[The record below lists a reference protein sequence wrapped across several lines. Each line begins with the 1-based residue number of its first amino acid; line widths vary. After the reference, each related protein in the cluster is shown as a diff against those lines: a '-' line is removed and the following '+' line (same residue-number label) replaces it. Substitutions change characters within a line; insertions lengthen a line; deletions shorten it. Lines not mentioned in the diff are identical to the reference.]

1 MNNQIIN
8 PNMSDADDEAVV
20 YVSHL
25 TKNYING
32 DETIRVL
39 KDINLE
45 VHRGEMVAVM
55 GPSGS
60 GKSTLLF
67 CIGLFQQP
75 TSGVY
80 RVAGVDVLSLTR
92 TQQAI
97 FRRETVGFVF
107 QTCDLLE
114 NSTVYEN
121 LELPL
126 IYAGVKRRERPE
138 RIHNALEMVN
148 LGHRIHQ
155 PSNRLSGG
163 ERQRVSIARALVN
176 DPEFILADEPTGQL
190 DRENSHGRGDARRH
204 DFGALHAQMR
214 IVGRRATGIT
224 TAGETTARG
233 GERKG
238 EDVMGNGYPLRS
250 ALRPGGKSR
259 RVGCGFSNRARCALL
274 GRQGFASTGAA
285 MLCVLLLA
293 ACVFALP
300 NPALAVDPAA
310 RYTKDKIKETLPPA
324 SEIKDEPIINNTAAQ
339 PAAPAVKASSAQEDA
354 APAAVS
360 PVVTS
365 PAAEVVA
372 PIRSPANFNECVRV
386 ALAQSPLLMKSSLE
400 IEAKRLD
407 VGDAISQ
414 YIPTISV
421 NVTYYFKRPKSEEDD
436 PDKKPY
442 TVSFSTGAWNPVLT
456 TFDVQARREMVNI
469 AILGHLQVIDKGL
482 LRLGTDFLQLGLLKA
497 QSDVIKEKETLAAQ
511 YLDYAK
517 TKASLD
523 QGAGLDVKIAETK
536 LSVVRAE
543 EDKIKT
549 TRSMIMD
556 DLKYILGVPFIQKVT
571 LDTEDARRQVVGDFN
586 PANVTD
592 ETLRSHSFDLKMHE
606 YEKALQ
612 RKNIALSYVKFMPT
626 FNFGFQTIDALNS
639 SNAEEENDG
648 FPFYPYV
655 TFSVPLDWWTKGR
668 DVSRQYK
675 KMGQLVSE
683 GKSKEFKL
691 MSDFQQALAELRSAN
706 SDVAY
711 AKANMDLSQLQAQ
724 QAQYRFE
731 NGQVEFD
738 GIVDAMDKY
747 LVAKQTLL
755 VNELKRDTALLE
767 LRYIAGDLQ
776 DRYINVAVMENM

>member
-1 MNNQIIN
+1 
-8 PNMSDADDEAVV
+8 
-20 YVSHL
+20 
-25 TKNYING
+25 
-32 DETIRVL
+32 
-39 KDINLE
+39 
-45 VHRGEMVAVM
+45 
-55 GPSGS
+55 
-60 GKSTLLF
+60 
-67 CIGLFQQP
+67 
-75 TSGVY
+75 
-80 RVAGVDVLSLTR
+80 
-92 TQQAI
+92 
-97 FRRETVGFVF
+97 
-107 QTCDLLE
+107 
-114 NSTVYEN
+114 
-121 LELPL
+121 
-126 IYAGVKRRERPE
+126 
-138 RIHNALEMVN
+138 
-148 LGHRIHQ
+148 
-155 PSNRLSGG
+155 
-163 ERQRVSIARALVN
+163 
-176 DPEFILADEPTGQL
+176 
-190 DRENSHGRGDARRH
+190 
-204 DFGALHAQMR
+204 
-214 IVGRRATGIT
+214 
-224 TAGETTARG
+224 
-233 GERKG
+233 
-238 EDVMGNGYPLRS
+238 MGNGHPPRS
-250 ALRPGGKSR
+250 ASRPGGQICHF
-259 RVGCGFSNRARCALL
+259 GYGYARCARCEAP
-274 GRQGFASTGAA
+274 GRLGAA
-285 MLCVLLLA
+285 ILSILLLA
-293 ACVFALP
+293 AFVFALP
-300 NPALAVDPAA
+300 NPVLAVDPAS

-324 SEIKDEPIINNTAAQ
+324 SEIKEEPKINNTAAQ
-339 PAAPAVKASSAQEDA
+339 AP
-354 APAAVS
+354 APAAKAPS
-360 PVVTS
+360 TS
-365 PAAEVVA
+365 TADATPAITAPAAEVVA

-386 ALAQSPLLMKSSLE
+386 ALAQSPLLMQSSLE

-442 TVSFSTGAWNPVLT
+442 TISFSTGAWNPVLT
-456 TFDVQARREMVNI
+456 TFEVQARREMVNI

-482 LRLGTDFLQLGLLKA
+482 LRLGTDFLQLGLLKS
-497 QSDVIKEKETLAAQ
+497 QMDVIKEKEKLAEQ

-517 TKASLD
+517 TKAALD

-556 DLKYILGVPFIQKVT
+556 DLKFILGVPFIQKVS

-639 SNAEEENDG
+639 SNAEEEKDG

-668 DVSRQYK
+668 NVSRQYK
-675 KMGQLVSE
+675 KMGQLASE
-683 GKSKEFKL
+683 GKSKEFTL

-706 SDVAY
+706 SDVTY
-711 AKANMDLSQLQAQ
+711 AKASMDLDQLQAQ

-731 NGQVEFD
+731 NGQAEFD
-738 GIVDAMDKY
+738 GIVAAMDKY
-747 LVAKQTLL
+747 LASKQTLL
-755 VNELKRDTALLE
+755 LKELSRDTALLQ